1 MDPTTLFNQV
11 DEKLTLQ
18 PIPDREDRGHPH
30 VHFGH
35 LLSGYDAGY
44 YSYLR
49 YVIV

>member
-30 VHFGH
+30 VYFGH
-35 LLSGYDAGY
+35 LLSRYDAGY

-49 YVIV
+49 YMIV